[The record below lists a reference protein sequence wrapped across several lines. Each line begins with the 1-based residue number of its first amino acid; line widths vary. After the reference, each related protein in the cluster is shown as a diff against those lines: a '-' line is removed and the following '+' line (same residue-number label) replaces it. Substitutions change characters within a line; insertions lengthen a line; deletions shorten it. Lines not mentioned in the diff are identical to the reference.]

1 MNDLGKLCPR
11 TADSSN
17 GWGESEGPE
26 KRDFAQGVEYR
37 ADGKEFRKSG
47 TGEGTAG
54 TICGLLWRG
63 GNLTYLLSPST
74 FVLLYPTPR

>member
-1 MNDLGKLCPR
+1 MTSGNCARELR
-11 TADSSN
+11 TTQTDGVSR
-17 GWGESEGPE
+17 
-26 KRDFAQGVEYR
+26 KAQKSGTSHKGVEYR

-54 TICGLLWRG
+54 TIGGLLWRG